1 MVLLP
6 RVIGYRVYHGE
17 GLVPNSLPAILDSET
32 HAALKKILND
42 EQRRTNRFYNKRY
55 YLLSGGILRCFR
67 CGHPLVA
74 RPTDRGSGRT
84 CVMHR
89 CRLRVQ
95 MAAARAAA
103 HHR

>member
-1 MVLLP
+1 MVLSP

-17 GLVPNSLPAILDSET
+17 GLVPNWLPAILDSET

-42 EQRRTNRFYNKRY
+42 EQLRTNRFYNKRY

-74 RPTDRGSGRT
+74 RPTGRGSGRT
-84 CVMHR
+84 CVMLR
-89 CRLRVQ
+89 CRFRVQ
-95 MAAARAAA
+95 MLPQGQAA

>member
-1 MVLLP
+1 MVLSP

-55 YLLSGGILRCFR
+55 CGIL
-67 CGHPLVA
+67 VA
-74 RPTDRGSGRT
+74 SDAGTRWLLGQPAAEA
-84 CVMHR
+84 VV
-89 CRLRVQ
+89 RV
-95 MAAARAAA
+95 
-103 HHR
+103 